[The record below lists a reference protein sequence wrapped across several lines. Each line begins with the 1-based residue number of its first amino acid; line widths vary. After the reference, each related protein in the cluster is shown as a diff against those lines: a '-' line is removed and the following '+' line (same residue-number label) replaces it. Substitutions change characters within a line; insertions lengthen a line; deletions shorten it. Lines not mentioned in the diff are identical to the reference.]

1 MVLKRLILQ
10 GFKSFPDK
18 TEIQFLGGVTAIVGP
33 NGSGK
38 SNISDAIRWTLG
50 EQSSRSLR
58 GTKMEDVIFSGT
70 AKRHPVGFAEVSL
83 ILDNT
88 AKTFRSEF
96 TELMVTRRFYRS
108 GESEYFL
115 NKKRCRLR
123 DVHELF
129 MDTGLG
135 RDGYSMIGQG
145 RIDEI
150 LSLKSENR
158 RDIFEEAAGI
168 SKFRWRKEEAERKL
182 AATEEN
188 VTRIQDLY
196 DELEQ
201 RLAPLQQQAEK
212 ARQYLRLRDEL
223 RVLEVSLWLA
233 DLERI
238 RTDRA
243 KRSADR
249 DICARQ
255 LTEAKQAQQAL
266 YARVDQ
272 LTADMREI
280 DRQADRLR
288 TTLRETEQRIAEQ
301 TERAAVL
308 RANRENAERNIAR
321 TRKQSAQRAE
331 QIQRLDTQAAE
342 RRARLRALQQQQQ
355 ALQEQSKTLEQ
366 QTQAQ
371 AQQRSQAEQ
380 AWHEA
385 EAAQHEQQQALHT
398 LELERTAAE
407 TGLTGINRRWD
418 TIEQEAET
426 AQRRLTEEQQAHRA
440 LEAQQAACRETLAA
454 TQATLQQATQ
464 QAETAQKQTESLRE
478 TTQQAQA
485 ALTNAKNR
493 VKLLS
498 DMQRDYEGFSRSV
511 KAIMG
516 QAAKQKLHGVHGPV
530 SSLLQVE
537 SLFVTAIDT
546 ALGTSAS
553 SIVVD
558 TAEDGKACIDY
569 LKRSDSGRATFLPL
583 DTIRPARLDESSLTY
598 LAQQAGCL
606 TPQPSQSGCYGTADT
621 LVSCEERYRAIIQN
635 LLARTVVCRDMETA
649 LPLAKAC
656 HNRFRIVTLDGQIIQ
671 AGGAMTGG
679 SVSHGTGVLARA
691 ASLQEAQEQQQALSV
706 QQEQAKQAYQAALA
720 ESAACEQKRKAVEA
734 KRAQAEQQAAG
745 LQAAATQHQTFVVSL
760 QQQYDGLQL
769 EQQSLAAARK
779 QHQST
784 IAACQKQQI
793 QTQAALQQTIRLVA
807 DKRAALEQCDATT
820 AHLTEQLAALQTTS
834 AEIRSESASETR
846 TLFEL
851 QTLRQEA
858 DAGLAEAN
866 QAIAGFEADIA
877 QFHAELE
884 QLAQDKQDSS
894 QATEKLQRQITA
906 QLAQRERVEG
916 ERSKTERAAQ
926 DKNEERSTLE
936 RETAQLEQR
945 ISQLDDEETHI
956 LDSMWESYELTP
968 TPAAAFAQPVPNR
981 AEAKNKAQSLR
992 MKMKAL
998 GNVNLDAEAEYLATK
1013 ERYTFLS
1020 QQKRDLEQARQE
1032 LVQVME
1038 QLTENMKEQFATS
1051 FATLNEYFGATFQE
1065 IFGGGQAE
1073 LLLEDTSDILNCG
1086 IEIRVTPPGKAVK
1099 ALSLLSGGERAFV
1112 AIALYFAILK
1122 LRPTPFCIL
1131 DEIEAALDDVNVARF
1146 ADYIR
1151 RLTERTQF
1159 IVITH
1164 RRGTMEAADMLYGV
1178 TMQEQG
1184 VSKLLMLNLA
1194 EAEKRLGK
1202 IIE

>member
-158 RDIFEEAAGI
+158 RDVFEEAAGI

-196 DELEQ
+196 DELER
-201 RLAPLQQQAEK
+201 RLVPLEQQAEK
-212 ARQYLRLRDEL
+212 AKQYLRLRDEL
-223 RVLEVSLWLA
+223 RVWEVSLWLA
-233 DLERI
+233 DLERL
-238 RTDRA
+238 RADRV

-255 LTEAKQAQQAL
+255 LTEAKQAQQVL
-266 YARVDQ
+266 YNRVEQ
-272 LTADMREI
+272 FSADMREI
-280 DRQADRLR
+280 DRQTDRLR

-301 TERAAVL
+301 TEQAAVL
-308 RANRENAERNIAR
+308 RANRENAERNITR
-321 TRKQSAQRAE
+321 TQKQSAQRTE
-331 QIQRLDTQAAE
+331 QIQRLDTQIAE
-342 RRARLRALQQQQQ
+342 RRTRLQALEQQQQ
-355 ALQEQSKTLEQ
+355 ALQEQSRTLEQ
-366 QTQAQ
+366 QAQTQ
-371 AQQRSQAEQ
+371 AQQRRQAEQ
-380 AWHEA
+380 ACHDA
-385 EAAQHEQQQALHT
+385 EVAQAQQQQALHT

-407 TGLTGINRRWD
+407 TGLTGVNNRWD
-418 TIEQEAET
+418 TIAQETET
-426 AQRRLTEEQQAHRA
+426 AQRRLTEEQQAHRV
-440 LEAQQAACRETLAA
+440 LEAQQAACQELLAA

-464 QAETAQKQTESLRE
+464 QAETAQKQMESLRE
-478 TTQQAQA
+478 AAQQAQA

-516 QAAKQKLHGVHGPV
+516 QVAKQKLHGVHGPV

-537 SLFVTAIDT
+537 SQFVTAIDT
-546 ALGTSAS
+546 ALGMSAS

-558 TAEDGKACIDY
+558 TAADGKACIDY
-569 LKRSDSGRATFLPL
+569 LKRSDSGRATFLPM
-583 DTIRPARLDESSLTY
+583 DTIRPAQLPLTDSEVTQ
-598 LAQQAGCL
+598 LLQQ
-606 TPQPSQSGCYGTADT
+606 PGCYDTADT
-621 LVSCEERYRAIIQN
+621 LVSCEERYRAIVQN
-635 LLARTVVCRDMETA
+635 LLARTVISSSMETA
-649 LPLAKAC
+649 LPLAKAY

-679 SVSHGTGVLARA
+679 SVSRGTGALARA
-691 ASLQEAQEQQQALSV
+691 ASLQAAQEQQQALV
-706 QQEQAKQAYQAALA
+706 GQYEQAKQAYQAALA
-720 ESAACEQKRKAVEA
+720 ESSAYEQERKAVA
-734 KRAQAEQQAAG
+734 SKQAQVEQQAAG
-745 LQAAATQHQTFVVSL
+745 LQAAATQHQTFVTSL
-760 QQQYDGLQL
+760 QQQYDGLLL
-769 EQQSLAAARK
+769 EQQTLAAARQ
-779 QHQST
+779 QHQRT

-793 QTQAALQQTIRLVA
+793 QAQAALQQAIRLVA
-807 DKRAALEQCDATT
+807 DKRAVLEQCDTTT
-820 AHLTEQLAALQTTS
+820 AQLAEQLAALQTTR

-846 TLFEL
+846 TLSEL

-858 DAGLAEAN
+858 DTGRLEAK
-866 QAIAGFEADIA
+866 QAIASFEADIA
-877 QFHAELE
+877 QFGRELE
-884 QLAQDKQDSS
+884 QLTQDKQN
-894 QATEKLQRQITA
+894 AGKTTEKLQRQIAA
-906 QLAQRERVEG
+906 QLSQRERVEG
-916 ERSKTERAAQ
+916 ERRKTERAAQ

-968 TPAAAFAQPVPNR
+968 TPAAAFAQPILNR
-981 AEAKNKAQSLR
+981 TEAKNKAQSLR

-998 GNVNLDAEAEYLATK
+998 GNVNLDAEAEFLATK

-1020 QQKRDLEQARQE
+1020 KQKRDLEQARQE

-1065 IFGGGQAE
+1065 VFGGGQAE

-1099 ALSLLSGGERAFV
+1099 VLSLLSGGERAFV

-1151 RLTERTQF
+1151 RLTEHTQF